1 MYIPPPRASKFF
13 VNEDEMGVN
22 APVIHQR
29 IIAKLTIGLGNL
41 YHGNHSIPL
50 EPLPEMML
58 DFTYSSPTPD
68 VILFDN
74 EADQTRIIIEICH
87 TSGLKHDLAKT
98 IRLID
103 EDDYGVLEGFVY
115 NYKTDQWFRYRKGD
129 GGLTEP
135 SSFSEIL
142 QLDLNSF
149 L

>member
-13 VNEDEMGVN
+13 VNEGETGVN

-29 IIAKLTIGLGNL
+29 IIAKLTMGLGNL
-41 YHGNHSIPL
+41 YHGNHSISL

-74 EADQTRIIIEICH
+74 EADQTPIIIEICH

-103 EDDYGVLEGFVY
+103 ENLYGILEGFVY
-115 NYKTDQWFRYRKGD
+115 NYKTGQWFRYRKGD
-129 GGLTEP
+129 GGLTEN